1 MRARIAGRGTPVG
14 MRGVI
19 VTVVLLGSAVAVGCR
34 SEPETAS
41 KVEAKAKP
49 TGDDAAKAG
58 DAKAGDAK
66 RVEGG
71 GLAKTVREISE
82 GRPARDP
89 VLPPGEGIAVPAT
102 IPPGDIVIEHECSH
116 SMEPFGTGYWNS
128 TKTVDLAAG
137 TFRSV
142 EVEGDTGK
150 VAPLPG
156 TDTEKRTEK
165 SSTLSS
171 ADVTRIRGA
180 LDEMLAGG
188 PYKPVIA
195 VSEGIVCTLEL
206 RVGSD
211 PPFFHIDKSPAGSEG
226 EDAVTRLIASLG
238 STTAP

>member
-19 VTVVLLGSAVAVGCR
+19 VAVVLLGSAVAVGCR

-41 KVEAKAKP
+41 KADAKAKP

-58 DAKAGDAK
+58 DAKRDEA
-66 RVEGG
+66 G

-82 GRPARDP
+82 GTPARDP
-89 VLPPGEGIAVPAT
+89 VLPPGEGIAVPST

-116 SMEPFGTGYWNS
+116 SMQPFGTGYWSS

-137 TFRSV
+137 TFRSL

-171 ADVTRIRGA
+171 ADVARIRGA

-188 PYKPVIA
+188 PYKPVYA

-211 PPFFHIDKSPAGSEG
+211 PPFFRIDKSPAGSEG